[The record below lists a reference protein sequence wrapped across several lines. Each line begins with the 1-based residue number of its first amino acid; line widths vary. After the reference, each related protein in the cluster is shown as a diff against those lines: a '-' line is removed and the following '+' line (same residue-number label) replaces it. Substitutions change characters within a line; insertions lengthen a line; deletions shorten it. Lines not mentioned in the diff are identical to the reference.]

1 MTDNIVDVVQDE
13 ERFTENPDGAKEGDP
28 LLEFFDI
35 TLTGYGDDSTV
46 GVFHLFDGLEDT
58 NPVDSIQFN
67 GKDYLGIPISIS
79 GIEATSAGAQPRP
92 TLSVANIP
100 VLSRNRDAQEA
111 VLDDIRDGTI
121 TNLDLPF
128 NTNQDL
134 IGSKVVYRQAYLSQ
148 CNQAG
153 TPEEFPRATFFIDRV
168 ASETQLIV
176 TFELASPLDMEGAK
190 IPNRYV
196 IGQYC
201 PWQYQG
207 RDLLLGGGCTWR
219 YKESEQHSFFRRD
232 DTKITGTIN
241 TWNSSTNYTAKTS
254 SQPASIVKT
263 THGTTGQVQIW
274 EALFDNRNK
283 DPDTQRRYWKRI
295 DLCGKTLNSCKIRF
309 QGKTIDISSI
319 TKGTATFIECSTNHG
334 LAMQDIVKINLPLG
348 TDLATLLNG
357 THRVTTDGGTDF
369 TIAVNSLAANANF
382 TTGYISQID
391 TNVPL
396 PFGGFPGSKKFR

>member
-28 LLEFFDI
+28 LLEFFDV
-35 TLTGYGDDSTV
+35 TLPGFADDSTS
-46 GVFHLFDGLEDT
+46 GVFHLFAGLEDT
-58 NPVDSIQFN
+58 TPVDAIEFGGN
-67 GKDYLGIPISIS
+67 EYLAIPIQLS
-79 GIEATSAGAQPRP
+79 GIEAKASGALSRP
-92 TLSVANIP
+92 TLTVANIA
-100 VLSRNRDAQEA
+100 VLARSRDDQEA
-111 VLDDIRDGTI
+111 TLVDIRDGTI
-121 TNLDLPF
+121 NSLELPF
-128 NTNQDL
+128 EKNADL
-134 IGSKVVYRQAYLSQ
+134 LGAKIVYRQAYLSQ

-153 TPEEFPRATFFIDRV
+153 TPQEFPKATFFIDRV
-168 ASETQLIV
+168 SGENQLQV

-190 IPNRYV
+190 IPNRYF

-201 PWQYQG
+201 PWHYQG
-207 RDLLLGGGCTWR
+207 RDLGMGGGCTWR
-219 YKESEQHSFFRRD
+219 YKESEQHSFFRID
-232 DTKITGTIN
+232 DTKITGTISAWSN
-241 TWNSSTNYTAKTS
+241 AGNYTAGN
-254 SQPASIVKT
+254 IVKT

-274 EALFDNRNK
+274 EALFNNTNK
-283 DPDTQRRYWKRI
+283 NPDTQRRYWKRI

-309 QGKTIDISSI
+309 QGKSIDISSI

-334 LAMQDIVKINLPLG
+334 LVMQDIVKINLPIG